1 MTRKEYYLSIFAAL
15 VKEKY
20 DNEEIMRH
28 FEELFGK
35 SPVATAMAIWKASEM
50 AKTSIMKRDP

>member
-35 SPVATAMAIWKASEM
+35 SPVATAMAISVI